1 MKKIIIL
8 LLILIIP
15 VTVKAEELDLTAKSS
30 ILIEASTGEILSEKN
45 SDEKLAPASM
55 TKIMTMLLI
64 MESLEKN
71 EYSLE
76 DKVNISTNAASM
88 GGSQVFLEAGSELKV
103 KELLK
108 AIAIASANDA
118 AVAMAEY
125 TAGSTES
132 FVNLM
137 NEKAASLGC
146 TNTTFKNVHGLDT
159 EGHLTTAKDM
169 SIMARE
175 LLKHEEIL
183 TFSSIYEE
191 FLNKPDGSSTWM
203 VNTNKLIK
211 YYNGLDG
218 LKTGF
223 TKNAGYCLTATAKRN
238 NMRLISV
245 VMNEPTTE
253 KRSSDTIKLLNYGF
267 ANYKIK
273 VVMPKDQ
280 DLGSIEIKKGKK
292 ETVGIKLTEDAT
304 NLESISDN
312 KKYGFNINVD
322 KIKAPI
328 KVGDIIGKLEITI
341 DGSVKK
347 EIPITVK
354 EDVKKAN
361 IWDLYKRNLNKIL
374 IGAWCFFFL

>member
-1 MKKIIIL
+1 MIKLKKIIIL

-71 EYSLE
+71 EYTLD

-146 TNTTFKNVHGLDT
+146 TNTTFKNVHGLDA

-169 SIMARE
+169 AIMARE
-175 LLKHEEIL
+175 LLKYEEIL
-183 TFSSIYEE
+183 NYSSIYEE

-280 DLGSIEIKKGKK
+280 DLGSIEIKNGKK

-374 IGAWCFFFL
+374 IGA

>member
-1 MKKIIIL
+1 MIKLKKIIIL

-71 EYSLE
+71 EYTLD

-146 TNTTFKNVHGLDT
+146 TNTTFKNVHGLDA

-169 SIMARE
+169 AIMARE

-183 TFSSIYEE
+183 NYSSIYEE

-280 DLGSIEIKKGKK
+280 DLGSIEIKNGKK

-374 IGAWCFFFL
+374 IGA

>member
-159 EGHLTTAKDM
+159 GGHLTTAKDM

-280 DLGSIEIKKGKK
+280 DLGSIEIKNGKK

-328 KVGDIIGKLEITI
+328 KVGEIIGKLEITI

-347 EIPITVK
+347 EIPVTVK

-374 IGAWCFFFL
+374 IGA

>member
-146 TNTTFKNVHGLDT
+146 TNTTFKNVHGLDA

-280 DLGSIEIKKGKK
+280 DLGSIEIKNGKK

-312 KKYGFNINVD
+312 KKYGFNISVD

-374 IGAWCFFFL
+374 IGA

>member
-273 VVMPKDQ
+273 VVMSKDQ
-280 DLGSIEIKKGKK
+280 DLGSIEIKNGKK
-292 ETVGIKLTEDAT
+292 ETVGIKLIEDAT

-328 KVGDIIGKLEITI
+328 KVGDVIGKLEITI

-374 IGAWCFFFL
+374 IGA

>member
-175 LLKHEEIL
+175 LLKREEIL

-280 DLGSIEIKKGKK
+280 DLGSIEIKNGKK

-347 EIPITVK
+347 EIPVTVK

-374 IGAWCFFFL
+374 IGA

>member
-1 MKKIIIL
+1 M
-8 LLILIIP
+8 
-15 VTVKAEELDLTAKSS
+15 
-30 ILIEASTGEILSEKN
+30 
-45 SDEKLAPASM
+45 
-55 TKIMTMLLI
+55 
-64 MESLEKN
+64 
-71 EYSLE
+71 
-76 DKVNISTNAASM
+76 
-88 GGSQVFLEAGSELKV
+88 
-103 KELLK
+103 
-108 AIAIASANDA
+108 
-118 AVAMAEY
+118 AMAEY

-146 TNTTFKNVHGLDT
+146 TNTTFKNVHGLDA

-280 DLGSIEIKKGKK
+280 DLGSIEIKNGKK

-374 IGAWCFFFL
+374 IGA

>member
-64 MESLEKN
+64 MESIEKN

-280 DLGSIEIKKGKK
+280 DLGSIEIKNGKK

-328 KVGDIIGKLEITI
+328 KC
-341 DGSVKK
+341 
-347 EIPITVK
+347 
-354 EDVKKAN
+354 
-361 IWDLYKRNLNKIL
+361 IL
-374 IGAWCFFFL
+374 MRRTLL

>member
-15 VTVKAEELDLTAKSS
+15 VTVKAEELDLTAKSN

-280 DLGSIEIKKGKK
+280 DLGSIEIKNGKK

-374 IGAWCFFFL
+374 IGA

>member
-76 DKVNISTNAASM
+76 DKVNLSTNAASM

-146 TNTTFKNVHGLDT
+146 TNTTFKNVHGLDA

-280 DLGSIEIKKGKK
+280 DLGSIEIKNGKK
-292 ETVGIKLTEDAT
+292 ETVGIKLIEDAT

-374 IGAWCFFFL
+374 IGA

>member
-159 EGHLTTAKDM
+159 EDHLTTAKDM

-280 DLGSIEIKKGKK
+280 DLGSIEIKNGKK

-347 EIPITVK
+347 EIPVTVK

-374 IGAWCFFFL
+374 IGA

>member
-280 DLGSIEIKKGKK
+280 DLGSIEIKNGKK

-328 KVGDIIGKLEITI
+328 KVGDIIGKLEIAI

-374 IGAWCFFFL
+374 IGA

>member
-71 EYSLE
+71 EYTLD

-146 TNTTFKNVHGLDT
+146 TNTTFKNVHGLDA

-169 SIMARE
+169 AIMARE
-175 LLKHEEIL
+175 LLKYEEIL
-183 TFSSIYEE
+183 NYSSIYEE

-280 DLGSIEIKKGKK
+280 DLGSIEIKNGKK

-374 IGAWCFFFL
+374 IGA

>member
-71 EYSLE
+71 EYTLE

-183 TFSSIYEE
+183 NYSSIYEE

-280 DLGSIEIKKGKK
+280 DLGSIEIKNGKK

-374 IGAWCFFFL
+374 IGA

>member
-146 TNTTFKNVHGLDT
+146 TNTTFKNVHGLDA

-280 DLGSIEIKKGKK
+280 DLGSIEIKNGKK

-374 IGAWCFFFL
+374 IGT

>member
-159 EGHLTTAKDM
+159 EGHLTSAKDM

-280 DLGSIEIKKGKK
+280 GLGSIEIKNGKK

-354 EDVKKAN
+354 ENVKKAN

-374 IGAWCFFFL
+374 IGA

>member
-280 DLGSIEIKKGKK
+280 DLGSIEIKNGKK

-354 EDVKKAN
+354 ENVKKAN

-374 IGAWCFFFL
+374 IGA

>member
-71 EYSLE
+71 EYSLD

-146 TNTTFKNVHGLDT
+146 TNTTFKNVHGLDA

-280 DLGSIEIKKGKK
+280 DLGSIEIKNGKK

-304 NLESISDN
+304 NLESINDN

-374 IGAWCFFFL
+374 IGA

>member
-169 SIMARE
+169 AIMARE

-280 DLGSIEIKKGKK
+280 DLGSIEIKNGKK

-347 EIPITVK
+347 EIPVTVK

-374 IGAWCFFFL
+374 IGA

>member
-1 MKKIIIL
+1 MIKLKKIIIL

-15 VTVKAEELDLTAKSS
+15 VTVKAEELDLTAKAS

-280 DLGSIEIKKGKK
+280 DLGSIEIKNGKK

-354 EDVKKAN
+354 ENVKKAN

-374 IGAWCFFFL
+374 IGA

>member
-169 SIMARE
+169 AIMARE

-280 DLGSIEIKKGKK
+280 DLGSIEIKNGKK

-374 IGAWCFFFL
+374 IGA

>member
-137 NEKAASLGC
+137 NEKATSLGC

-169 SIMARE
+169 AIMARE

-183 TFSSIYEE
+183 NYSSIYEE

-280 DLGSIEIKKGKK
+280 DLGSIEIKNGKK

-374 IGAWCFFFL
+374 IGA

>member
-253 KRSSDTIKLLNYGF
+253 KRSNDTIKLLNYGF

-280 DLGSIEIKKGKK
+280 DLGSIEIKNGKK

-347 EIPITVK
+347 EIPVTVK

-374 IGAWCFFFL
+374 IGA

>member
-280 DLGSIEIKKGKK
+280 DLGSIEIKNGKK

-304 NLESISDN
+304 NLEGISDN

-374 IGAWCFFFL
+374 IGA

>member
-1 MKKIIIL
+1 MIKLKKIIIL

-253 KRSSDTIKLLNYGF
+253 KRSNDTIKLLNYGF

-280 DLGSIEIKKGKK
+280 DLGSIEIKNGKK

-347 EIPITVK
+347 EIPVTVK

-374 IGAWCFFFL
+374 IGA

>member
-280 DLGSIEIKKGKK
+280 DLGSIEIKNGKK

-347 EIPITVK
+347 EIPVTVK

-374 IGAWCFFFL
+374 IGT

>member
-1 MKKIIIL
+1 MIKLKKIIIL

-159 EGHLTTAKDM
+159 EDHLTTAKDM

-280 DLGSIEIKKGKK
+280 DLGSIEIKNGKK

-347 EIPITVK
+347 EIPVTVK

-374 IGAWCFFFL
+374 IGA

>member
-267 ANYKIK
+267 TNYKIK

-280 DLGSIEIKKGKK
+280 DLGSIEIKNGKK

-374 IGAWCFFFL
+374 IGA

>member
-238 NMRLISV
+238 NMRLISI

-280 DLGSIEIKKGKK
+280 DLGSIEIKNGKK

-374 IGAWCFFFL
+374 IGA

>member
-146 TNTTFKNVHGLDT
+146 TNTTFKNVHGLDA

-253 KRSSDTIKLLNYGF
+253 KRSRDTIKLLNYGF

-280 DLGSIEIKKGKK
+280 DLGSIEIKNGKK

-374 IGAWCFFFL
+374 IGA

>member
-253 KRSSDTIKLLNYGF
+253 KRSNDTIKLLNYGF

-280 DLGSIEIKKGKK
+280 DLGSIEIKNGKK
-292 ETVGIKLTEDAT
+292 ETVEIKLTEDAT

-347 EIPITVK
+347 EIPVTVK

-374 IGAWCFFFL
+374 IGA

>member
-71 EYSLE
+71 EYTLD

-280 DLGSIEIKKGKK
+280 DLGSIEIKNGKK

-374 IGAWCFFFL
+374 IGA

>member
-1 MKKIIIL
+1 MIKLKKIIIL

-280 DLGSIEIKKGKK
+280 DLGSIEIKNGKK

-374 IGAWCFFFL
+374 IGA

>member
-71 EYSLE
+71 DYTLE

-169 SIMARE
+169 AIMARE

-183 TFSSIYEE
+183 NYSSIYEE

-245 VMNEPTTE
+245 VMSEPTTE

-280 DLGSIEIKKGKK
+280 DLGSVEIKNGKK
-292 ETVGIKLTEDAT
+292 ETVEIKLTEDAT

-374 IGAWCFFFL
+374 IGA

>member
-1 MKKIIIL
+1 MIKLKKIIIL

-71 EYSLE
+71 DYTLE

-169 SIMARE
+169 AIMARE

-183 TFSSIYEE
+183 NYSSIYEE

-245 VMNEPTTE
+245 VMSEPTTE

-280 DLGSIEIKKGKK
+280 DLGSVEIKNGKK
-292 ETVGIKLTEDAT
+292 ETVEIKLTEDAT

-374 IGAWCFFFL
+374 IGA

>member
-15 VTVKAEELDLTAKSS
+15 VTVKAEELDITAKSS

-280 DLGSIEIKKGKK
+280 DLGSIEIKNGKK

-374 IGAWCFFFL
+374 IGA

>member
-71 EYSLE
+71 EYTLD

-169 SIMARE
+169 AIMARE

-183 TFSSIYEE
+183 NYSSIYEE

-280 DLGSIEIKKGKK
+280 DLGSIEIKNGKK

-328 KVGDIIGKLEITI
+328 KAGDIIGKLEITI
-341 DGSVKK
+341 DGSIKK

-374 IGAWCFFFL
+374 IGA

>member
-1 MKKIIIL
+1 MIKLKKIIIL

-280 DLGSIEIKKGKK
+280 DLGSIEIKNGKK

-347 EIPITVK
+347 EIPVTVK

-374 IGAWCFFFL
+374 IGA